1 MIKKTVTGRAGPLLK
16 KFSILAASVVVQACL
31 GGLYA
36 WSKFV
41 PLLIDGYGLSGA
53 QTQLIFGCLIAVFS
67 ITMVFA
73 GRWIER
79 FGPARVSVFG
89 GLLFGAGYITASF
102 SGGAFS
108 LLLLGI
114 SGLAGIGTGLCYI
127 CALAMCAVWFPKHR
141 GLAMGAT
148 VAGFGS
154 GAALLTAFAGTLLDA
169 GHDILVIFRFIG
181 FSYGIVI
188 MTAACVLRHPPDH
201 PPKPGVALFDRRA
214 ILKDRFF
221 WGLAT
226 GMFSGTFAGLLVI
239 GNLKPIALA
248 AGIPV
253 NTALSGIMT
262 FAAGNALGRI
272 VWGWASDRW
281 GETAVPVSLALL
293 AVALASVATHHSVGF
308 LIASGSV
315 GFGFGACFVVYA
327 AQVGARYGA
336 DAVESIYPMVSLT
349 YGLSGI
355 AGPWAGGLA
364 FDLTGSYASSIGI
377 AIIVVIVGAF
387 ISQRLRAARPK
398 S

>member
-1 MIKKTVTGRAGPLLK
+1 MTGRAGPLLK
-16 KFSILAASVVVQACL
+16 KFSILAASIVIQACL

-41 PLLIDGYGLSGA
+41 PLLIDGYGLAGA

-67 ITMVFA
+67 GTMVLA
-73 GRWIER
+73 GPWIER
-79 FGPARVSVFG
+79 FGPARVSVVG
-89 GLLFGAGYITASF
+89 GLFFGAGYITASF
-102 SGGAFS
+102 SDGAFS

-114 SGLAGIGTGLCYI
+114 GGLAGIGTGLCYI

-141 GLAMGAT
+141 GLAMGAA

-154 GAALLTAFAGTLLDA
+154 GAALLTAFAETLLDA

-181 FSYGIVI
+181 VSYGIVI

-221 WGLAT
+221 WGLAI

-248 AGIPV
+248 AGI
-253 NTALSGIMT
+253 NFSTAIAGIMA

-272 VWGWASDRW
+272 VWGWASDYW
-281 GETAVPVSLALL
+281 GEAAISASLAFL
-293 AVALASVATHHSVGF
+293 AVALAAVATHNSAGF
-308 LIASGSV
+308 LIASGAI

-327 AQVGARYGA
+327 AQVGRRYGA
-336 DAVESIYPMVSLT
+336 DAVESVYPLVSLA

-355 AGPWAGGLA
+355 IGPWAGGLA

-377 AIIVVIVGAF
+377 AIIVVVAGAF
-387 ISQRLRAARPK
+387 VSRRLRAAR
-398 S
+398 SES